1 MMVRTDTEDLPV
13 LDRGILRES
22 PSAKCAACRILL
34 WVMIFTVIAVAIL
47 SSYGCAPRAA
57 PSMPATPPPCNE
69 VDPLKAWLVYGVLVG
84 IVGVGAGV
92 AMFIWLPFK
101 KTAIAIV
108 GGAGAI
114 IGTSLLV
121 RSILPYMEW
130 IVLGSA
136 TVAIGALLWHN
147 RRLFVASREM
157 WKHVPDDAPVLASV
171 EKLMN
176 KIG

>member
-1 MMVRTDTEDLPV
+1 MMVRTDTEDLPI
-13 LDRGILRES
+13 LDRGILRPS
-22 PSAKCAACRILL
+22 PADKCSACRILL
-34 WVMIFTVIAVAIL
+34 WVLIFAVITIGIL
-47 SSYGCAPRAA
+47 SSTGCVSARTPA
-57 PSMPATPPPCNE
+57 MPGTPPPCAE

-84 IVGVGAGV
+84 IVGVGVGV

-101 KTAIAIV
+101 KTAIAIC

-114 IGTSLLV
+114 IGTSLTV
-121 RSILPYMEW
+121 RSLLPYMEW

-136 TVAIGALLWHN
+136 TVAVGALLWHN
-147 RRLFVASREM
+147 RKLFTAARES

-171 EKLMN
+171 AKLMD